1 MYRITLRNNAAK
13 FLKKLSRDQYRRFS
27 NALYAL
33 AENPLSGDIKKLRGD
48 VSGAYRLRIGKWR
61 VLFIRNDDIRTID
74 VVLIEKR
81 GDVY

>member
-33 AENPLSGDIKKLRGD
+33 AENPLSGDVKKLRGD
-48 VSGAYRLRIGKWR
+48 IPGAYRLRVGKWR
-61 VLFIRNDDIRTID
+61 VLFMRNDDTR
-74 VVLIEKR
+74 VLDIIVIEKR